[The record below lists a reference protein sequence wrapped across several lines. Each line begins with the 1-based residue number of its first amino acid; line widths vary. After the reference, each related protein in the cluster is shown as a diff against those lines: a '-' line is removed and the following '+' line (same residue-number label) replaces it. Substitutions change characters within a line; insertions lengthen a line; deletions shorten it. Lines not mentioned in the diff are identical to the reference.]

1 MWAILDMWQNVD
13 ILAAI
18 LDFETLMS
26 FVYGFEKIY
35 KWITEICYFEY
46 QLSFGMQKKQKT
58 FFSNIFMYSSHGIR
72 TRCIE

>member
-26 FVYGFEKIY
+26 FMYGFEKYIS
-35 KWITEICYFEY
+35 ELG
-46 QLSFGMQKKQKT
+46 Q
-58 FFSNIFMYSSHGIR
+58 NIHGIYFNLIAVPK
-72 TRCIE
+72 CWGIKYYN